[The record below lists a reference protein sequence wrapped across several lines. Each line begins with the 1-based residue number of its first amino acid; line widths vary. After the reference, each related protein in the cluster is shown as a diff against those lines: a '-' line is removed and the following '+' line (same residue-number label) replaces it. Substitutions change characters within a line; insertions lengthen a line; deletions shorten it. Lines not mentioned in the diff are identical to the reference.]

1 MHVIQAHSSTWT
13 TTFATVSSPIALYVS
28 PLSPPS
34 SLLSVDA
41 FLSPAVQEKN
51 VVTKR
56 YEGLPL
62 RHHSDDVQHWRDRD
76 ATRLI
81 RMSFSFIAT
90 ITLVVVRLKI
100 RVVNKRE
107 QINVQVELVDI
118 SSPIC
123 IPPCGSPSCIN
134 SFSSGPLV
142 VRRGS

>member
-13 TTFATVSSPIALYVS
+13 TTSVTVSSPIAHNVR

-34 SLLSVDA
+34 PSFSLDA
-41 FLSPAVQEKN
+41 YHSLAVQEKN

-56 YEGLPL
+56 YEGLPP

-76 ATRLI
+76 AMRLI

-90 ITLVVVRLKI
+90 ITLVIVRLKI

-134 SFSSGPLV
+134 AFSSGPLV